1 MKATRKI
8 TICGL
13 VQGIG
18 FRPFVHQVADRFHLK
33 GEVCNNE
40 KGVQILVSGDKAVI
54 DDFYNELLQ
63 YPYELARI
71 RSFKIEPHPLQ
82 QFTSFQ
88 IVPSPEGSVLNL
100 PFTPDMAICKKCS
113 EELIDPADKRFSYPF
128 TACVE
133 CGQRWAISA
142 DYPFERAHTSYRDH
156 PMCDSCQKEY
166 TNLKDRRYHAQTISC
181 PKCGFSCWLESDKQP
196 LAATGAE
203 VFKEAA
209 KRLQQGQI
217 LAVKNSAG
225 FLLCCDASNETAVNQ
240 LRARKHRPFK
250 PFAVLFPDMQQV
262 KETVSCTEKE
272 AQELKGRV
280 SPIVIL
286 PIKAKAERQ
295 LAFNALAP
303 NLEHLG
309 VMIPYNGILKLL
321 AAAFEAPLVAT
332 SGNLHAMPVIADNKE
347 AVRDLA
353 EVADVFLLHNQEIIN
368 PQDDSV
374 IKFTPKHHQR
384 IVFRRSRG
392 LAPNYFD
399 APYATE
405 KKWVAM
411 GGELKSA
418 IAMIP
423 NSYLYISQY
432 LGALGSL
439 ETHTRY
445 HAVLQRLQTMFG
457 LTPDIVLADKHPAY
471 QSRREGKKLA
481 GKSKAA
487 LQFIQHHKAHFAA
500 VLAENNLFEQSHAVL
515 GVVWDGT
522 GYGDDGQVWGGEFFR
537 YEDHKIN
544 RLSHLAYFPWIAGDK
559 MAVEPCIAAL
569 AMTDNPEVLEQ
580 LSEEFSGEQWAVYQ
594 QLKEKNSLKSSSMG
608 RVFDAVAALL
618 KVCRHNSF
626 EGQAAMQLEAL
637 AAKAVP
643 EEAEPW
649 DDLVSDGNLNPAA
662 LISRI
667 FNELEQGRSSE
678 TLAMSFLKTLG
689 RLIFK
694 VAEKQKVSH
703 LAFSGGVFQNAI
715 LTDLI
720 LDEAGHN
727 YRVYFHKELS
737 PNDENIAFG
746 QLMYALNCKQEK
758 DEVSG

>member
-1 MKATRKI
+1 MKVTRKI

-40 KGVQILVSGDKAVI
+40 KGVQILVTGDQAVI
-54 DDFYNELLQ
+54 DDFYNELLH

-82 QFTSFQ
+82 KFTVFQ
-88 IVPSPEGSVLNL
+88 IVPSPEGKTLNL

-113 EELIDPADKRFSYPF
+113 EELEDPSNKRFSYPF

-133 CGQRWAISA
+133 CGQRWAIAA

-156 PMCDSCQKEY
+156 PMCDSCQHEY
-166 TNLKDRRYHAQTISC
+166 TTLKDRRYHAQTISC
-181 PKCGFSCWLESDKQP
+181 PECGFYCWLEADKQP
-196 LAATGAE
+196 LAVTGEE

-209 KRLQQGQI
+209 EKLQQGQI
-217 LAVKNSAG
+217 LAVKNSSG
-225 FLLCCDASNETAVNQ
+225 FLLCCDASNETSVNQ
-240 LRARKHRPFK
+240 LRTRKHRPSK
-250 PFAVLFPDMQQV
+250 PFAVLFPDMEQV
-262 KETVSCTEKE
+262 KEVVHCAEKA

-286 PIKAKAERQ
+286 PMRKKPERQ
-295 LAFNALAP
+295 LAFTALAP

-321 AAAFEAPLVAT
+321 AAAFGAPLVAT
-332 SGNLHAMPVIADNKE
+332 SGNLHAMPVIADNQE
-347 AVRDLA
+347 ALSKLA
-353 EVADVFLLHNQEIIN
+353 EVADVFLLHNQYIIN
-368 PQDDSV
+368 PQDDTV
-374 IKFTPKHHQR
+374 VKFTPKHHRQ

-399 APYATE
+399 APYTTE

-439 ETHTRY
+439 ETYTRY
-445 HAVLQRLQTMFG
+445 HAVLQRLQSMFRF
-457 LTPDIVLADKHPAY
+457 TPDIVLADKHPAY
-471 QSRREGKKLA
+471 QSRAEGKKLA
-481 GKSKAA
+481 GKSGAEFQ
-487 LQFIQHHKAHFAA
+487 LIQHHKAHFAA
-500 VLAENNLFEQSHAVL
+500 VLAENNLFDQPHDVL

-537 YEDHKIN
+537 YEDHRIS
-544 RLSHLAYFPWIAGDK
+544 RLSHLEYFPWIAGDK
-559 MAVEPCIAAL
+559 MAVEPRVALL
-569 AMTDNPEVLEQ
+569 AMTDDPEVLKY
-580 LSEEFSGEQWAVYQ
+580 LSEEFSREEWTVYQ
-594 QLKEKNSLKSSSMG
+594 KLKEKNTLRSSSMG

-618 KVCRHNSF
+618 KICHHNSF

-637 AAKAVP
+637 AEKADP
-643 EEAEPW
+643 EEAVAW
-649 DDLVSDGNLNPAA
+649 NDLVADGDLNPAA
-662 LISRI
+662 LISRV
-667 FNELEQGRSSE
+667 FNELQQGYSPE
-678 TLAMSFLKTLG
+678 VLAMSFLKTLG
-689 RLIFK
+689 RFIFK
-694 VAEKQKVSH
+694 VAENYHFNH

-715 LTDLI
+715 LTDLVI
-720 LDEAGHN
+720 DEAGNN
-727 YRVYFHKELS
+727 YKLYFHKELS
-737 PNDENIAFG
+737 PNDENTCFG
-746 QLMYALNCKQEK
+746 QLMYALNCKQEE